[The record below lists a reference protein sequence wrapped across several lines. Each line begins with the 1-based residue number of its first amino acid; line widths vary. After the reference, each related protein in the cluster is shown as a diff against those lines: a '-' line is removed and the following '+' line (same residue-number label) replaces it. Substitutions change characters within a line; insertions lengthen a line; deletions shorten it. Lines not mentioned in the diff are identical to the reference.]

1 MEKKIRIKDIAKMA
15 GVSAGTVDRVLH
27 NRGNVSDEAR
37 KAVEKVI
44 EQVDYKPNM
53 HVSSLS
59 LKRKYKIV
67 VTTPQFSRGAYW
79 ESMHNGIRN
88 ALEEY
93 ENIKVDYHVL
103 TYNQYDI
110 YSCREIFEKISQ
122 FDMDALIIG
131 PTFKEETI
139 DLCNKMDEREIP
151 YIFVDST
158 IDETSPLA
166 FFSAD
171 HYTVGRL
178 IAHLITSIIPKG
190 ANIGLLQAVRTGDS
204 SANTTIL
211 RKRGFTDY
219 LTEEKKNNRILMIPF
234 SVARPEDNERHLS
247 SFFKNHDD
255 VPGIVVMNSRGSIV
269 SDYLENNSIKDVK
282 MICMDVTTPN
292 TAALKKGKIDFLI
305 GQGPEYQG
313 FYAMKTLLEYLI
325 FKNPVKVEHYM
336 QLDILTSETIEYYNE
351 LKLNQ
356 LRS

>member
-1 MEKKIRIKDIAKMA
+1 MGKKIRIKDIARMA

-27 NRGNVSDEAR
+27 NRGNVSDSAK
-37 KAVEKVI
+37 KAVDNVI

-59 LKRKYKIV
+59 LRRRYKIV
-67 VTTPQFSRGAYW
+67 VTTPQFSRGDYW
-79 ESMHNGIRN
+79 ESINNGIRH
-88 ALEEY
+88 ALNEY
-93 ENIKVDYHVL
+93 ENIKVDFSVF

-110 YSCREIFEKISQ
+110 YSCRDIFEKISS
-122 FDMDALIIG
+122 FEMDALIIG
-131 PTFKEETI
+131 PTFKKETM
-139 DLCNKMDEREIP
+139 DLCNKMDKREIP

-171 HYTVGRL
+171 HYTVGKL
-178 IAHLITSIIPKG
+178 IAHLITSIIPEG
-190 ANIGLLQAVRTGDS
+190 SNIGLLQAVRTGDS

-211 RKRGFTDY
+211 RKKGFTDY
-219 LTEEKKNNRILMIPF
+219 LTEEKKNNHVLIIPF
-234 SVARPEDNERHLS
+234 SVAQPEDNEMHLS
-247 SFFKNHDD
+247 SFFKNHYD

-269 SDYLENNSIKDVK
+269 SDYLANNSIENVK

-292 TAALKKGKIDFLI
+292 TAVLKKGRIDFLI

-325 FKNPVKVEHYM
+325 FKNPVKVENYM
-336 QLDILTSETIEYYNE
+336 QLDILTSETIDYYKRFNN
-351 LKLNQ
+351 LLY
-356 LRS
+356 

>member
-27 NRGNVSDEAR
+27 NRGNVSDDAR
-37 KAVEKVI
+37 KAVEKVL

-59 LKRKYKIV
+59 LKRKYRIV
-67 VTTPQFSRGAYW
+67 VTTPQFSEGAYW
-79 ESMHNGIRN
+79 ESIHNGIRN

-93 ENIKVDYHVL
+93 ENIKVDLHVY

-110 YSCREIFEKISQ
+110 YSCRNVFEKISS

-139 DLCNKMDEREIP
+139 ELCNELDERSIP

-158 IDETSPLA
+158 IEETSPLA

-171 HYTVGRL
+171 HYKVGRL
-178 IAHLITSIIPKG
+178 IAHLITSIIPEE
-190 ANIGLLQAVRTGDS
+190 ANIGLLQAVRTGDC

-211 RKRGFTDY
+211 RKKGFTDY
-219 LTEEKKNNRILMIPF
+219 LYEGKKNNQVITIPF
-234 SVARPEDNERHLS
+234 SVAQPEKNEKHLS
-247 SFFKNHDD
+247 SFFKNHENIG
-255 VPGIVVMNSRGSIV
+255 GIVVMNSKGSIV
-269 SDYLENNSIKDVK
+269 SEYLANNGIENVK
-282 MICMDVTTPN
+282 VICMDVTIPN
-292 TAALKKGKIDFLI
+292 SAALKNGKIDFLI

-325 FKNPVKVEHYM
+325 FRKSVTLENYM
-336 QLDILTSETIEYYNE
+336 QLDIITKETIEYYKRFNN
-351 LKLNQ
+351 L
-356 LRS
+356 LR